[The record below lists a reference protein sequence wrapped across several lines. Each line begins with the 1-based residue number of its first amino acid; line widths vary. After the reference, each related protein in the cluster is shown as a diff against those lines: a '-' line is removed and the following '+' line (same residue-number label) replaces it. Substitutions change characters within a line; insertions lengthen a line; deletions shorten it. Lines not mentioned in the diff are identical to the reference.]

1 VFGSHPQNYVDRNK
15 AQSTKLEAQST
26 KFNLPDLRDFPT
38 RAKISANQMRVT
50 VGQINT
56 TNGDYEGNTA
66 RIIRAIEQGR
76 RDNSDLVVLPEACVQ
91 GYTSLDWFLDRD
103 VVRGALEPLEKI
115 IAATAGLTAVVGT
128 IRPIDLPTGRD
139 LYNSAAI
146 IHDQKL
152 IGFADKTL
160 LPEYDVFDDPR
171 YFEPAR
177 ERHLF
182 AINDCQLGVA
192 VCEDFWNDKTFWKE
206 RLYAHDPAD
215 ELIDMGATIL
225 ISINASPFNK
235 GKMGQRC
242 QMVSHRARSAKLP
255 IVFVNLVGGND
266 GIIFDG
272 ASIVSDC
279 QGEIILQAP
288 PFEEFIRTV
297 DLECGVADEFCLP
310 GNDIETVHRA
320 LVLGISDYARKNG
333 FTRAVLGLSGGI
345 DSAVVATLA
354 CEALGAENVLSV
366 MMPSPYS
373 SRSSIDDSVE
383 LGRRL
388 GMKVIERPIT
398 NAFEVLVKELDLPP
412 AGSGSGSLATEN
424 LQSRLR
430 GNILMT
436 ISNSEGR
443 LLLSTGN
450 KSELALGYCTLY
462 GDTNGGLAVIGDVLK
477 TEVYSLA
484 AYLNRSSEI
493 IPTGIVEKRPSA
505 ELAPG
510 QFDDQSLPPYDKLD
524 PILKMYFEQKATPEE
539 IIAAGNDQS
548 MVYDILNRVES
559 PANEFKR
566 RQLPP
571 TLIISRNAIGIGRR
585 RPVTHHYRRVPPA
598 RRK

>member
-1 VFGSHPQNYVDRNK
+1 
-15 AQSTKLEAQST
+15 
-26 KFNLPDLRDFPT
+26 
-38 RAKISANQMRVT
+38 MRVT
-50 VGQINT
+50 IGQINT
-56 TNGDYEGNTA
+56 INGDYESNTA
-66 RIIRAIEQGR
+66 GILRAIERGR
-76 RDNSDLVVLPEACVQ
+76 QDGADLVVLPEACIQ

-103 VVRGALEPLEKI
+103 VVRCALQPLEEI
-115 IAATAGLTAVVGT
+115 IAATAGITAIVGT
-128 IRPIDLPTGRD
+128 IRPNDLPTGRR

-146 IHDQKL
+146 IRDQKL

-171 YFEPAR
+171 YFEPSPDR
-177 ERHLF
+177 RLF
-182 AINDCQLGVA
+182 PVNGCKLGVA
-192 VCEDFWNDKTFWKE
+192 VCEDFWNDKTFWRD
-206 RLYAHDPAD
+206 RLYPHDPAD
-215 ELIDMGATIL
+215 ELIEMGAEVL

-242 QMVSHRARSAKLP
+242 AMVSHRARAANLP
-255 IVFVNLVGGND
+255 IVFVNLIGGND

-272 ASIVSDC
+272 ASIVADC
-279 QGEIILQAP
+279 KGKIILQAP
-288 PFEEFIRTV
+288 PFEEFYGTV
-297 DLECGVADEFCLP
+297 DLECGVADERCLP
-310 GNDIETVHRA
+310 GDDVETIRSA
-320 LVLGISDYARKNG
+320 LVLGLRDYARKNG
-333 FTRAVLGLSGGI
+333 FSRAVLGLSGGI
-345 DSAVVATLA
+345 DSAVVAALA

-373 SRSSIDDSVE
+373 SRSSIDDSVALSE
-383 LGRRL
+383 RL

-398 NAFEVLVKELDLPP
+398 NAFEMLVKELDLSPAT
-412 AGSGSGSLATEN
+412 AGSSSSATEN

-436 ISNSEGR
+436 FSNSEGR

-484 AYLNRSSEI
+484 RHLNRESEI
-493 IPTGIVEKRPSA
+493 IPTSIIEKRPSA
-505 ELAPG
+505 ELAPD
-510 QFDDQSLPPYDKLD
+510 QFDDQSLPPYDALD
-524 PILKMYFEQKATPEE
+524 PVLKMYFEEKATPEE
-539 IIAAGNDQS
+539 IIAAGHDS
-548 MVYDILNRVES
+548 TMVYDILNRVES

-585 RPVTHHYRRVPPA
+585 RPVTHHYRRPTHC
-598 RRK
+598 

>member
-1 VFGSHPQNYVDRNK
+1 
-15 AQSTKLEAQST
+15 
-26 KFNLPDLRDFPT
+26 
-38 RAKISANQMRVT
+38 MRVT
-50 VGQINT
+50 IGQINT

-66 RIIRAIEQGR
+66 GILRAIEQGKK
-76 RDNSDLVVLPEACVQ
+76 DSSDLVVVPEACVQ

-103 VVRGALEPLEKI
+103 VAHCVLQPLEKI
-115 IAATAGLTAVVGT
+115 IQATEGITAIVGT
-128 IRPIDLPTGRD
+128 VRPNELATGRR

-146 IHDQKL
+146 IRDRKL

-171 YFEPAR
+171 YFEPAH
-177 ERHLF
+177 ERQLF
-182 AINDCQLGVA
+182 AVEGCRMGVA

-215 ELIDMGATIL
+215 ELIDLGAQIL

-242 QMVSHRARSAKLP
+242 AMVSHRAKTAKLP

-272 ASIVSDC
+272 ASIVSDA
-279 QGEIILQAP
+279 QGKIVLQAP
-288 PFEEFIRTV
+288 PFEEFFGTV
-297 DLECGVADEFCLP
+297 DLDCGVADQRCLP
-310 GNDIETVHRA
+310 GDDIETIRSA
-320 LVLGISDYARKNG
+320 LVLGIRDYARKNR

-345 DSAVVATLA
+345 DSTVVAVLA

-383 LGRRL
+383 LGRRI

-398 NAFEVLVKELDLPP
+398 NAFELLLKELDLP
-412 AGSGSGSLATEN
+412 AAATTGATGSSHATEN

-436 ISNSEGR
+436 ISNAEGR

-462 GDTNGGLAVIGDVLK
+462 GDTNGGLDVIGDVLK

-484 AYLNRSSEI
+484 RLLNRGSEI
-493 IPTGIVEKRPSA
+493 IPNAIIEKRPSA

-510 QFDDQSLPPYDKLD
+510 QFDDQSLPPYDELD
-524 PILKMYFEQKATPEE
+524 PILKMYFELKATPDE
-539 IIAAGNDQS
+539 IIAAGNDAG
-548 MVYDILNRVES
+548 MVFEILNRVES

-585 RPVTHHYRRVPPA
+585 RPITHRYHRPSQC
-598 RRK
+598 

>member
-1 VFGSHPQNYVDRNK
+1 
-15 AQSTKLEAQST
+15 
-26 KFNLPDLRDFPT
+26 
-38 RAKISANQMRVT
+38 MRVT
-50 VGQINT
+50 IGQINT

-66 RIIRAIEQGR
+66 SIIRAIERGR
-76 RDNSDLVVLPEACVQ
+76 QDASDLVVLPEACVQ

-103 VVRGALEPLEKI
+103 VARCAMRPLEKV
-115 IAATAGLTAVVGT
+115 IAATEGLTAIVGT
-128 IRPIDLPTGRD
+128 VRPNEVVAGRR
-139 LYNSAAI
+139 LYNSAAVI
-146 IHDQKL
+146 RDKKL

-182 AINDCQLGVA
+182 TVDHRKLGVA

-206 RLYAHDPAD
+206 RHYAHDPAD
-215 ELIDMGATIL
+215 ELIELGAEVL

-242 QMVSHRARSAKLP
+242 AMVSHRARMANLP

-272 ASIVSDC
+272 ASIVSDRE
-279 QGEIILQAP
+279 GRIILQAP
-288 PFEEFIRTV
+288 PFEEFFGTV
-297 DLECGVADEFCLP
+297 DLECGVADERCLP
-310 GNDIETVHRA
+310 GDDIETIRSA
-320 LVLGISDYARKNG
+320 LVLGIHDYARKNR
-333 FTRAVLGLSGGI
+333 FTTAVLGLSGGV
-345 DSAVVATLA
+345 DSAVVAALA

-373 SRSSIDDSVE
+373 SRSSVDDSRE

-398 NAFEVLVKELDLPP
+398 KAFEVLLKELDLPP
-412 AGSGSGSLATEN
+412 ATAESSSHATEN

-436 ISNSEGR
+436 ISNAEGR

-484 AYLNRSSEI
+484 RYLNQQGEI
-493 IPTGIVEKRPSA
+493 IPRSIIEKRPSA

-524 PILKMYFEQKATPEE
+524 PIIKMYFEQKATPEE
-539 IIAAGNDQS
+539 IIAAGNDPT

-559 PANEFKR
+559 PVNEFKR

-585 RPVTHHYRRVPPA
+585 RPVTHRYRRPTQC
-598 RRK
+598 

>member
-1 VFGSHPQNYVDRNK
+1 
-15 AQSTKLEAQST
+15 
-26 KFNLPDLRDFPT
+26 
-38 RAKISANQMRVT
+38 MRVT
-50 VGQINT
+50 IGQINT

-66 RIIRAIEQGR
+66 GILRAIAQGKK
-76 RDNSDLVVLPEACVQ
+76 DSADLVVVPEACVQ

-103 VVRGALEPLEKI
+103 VAHCVLQPLEKI
-115 IAATAGLTAVVGT
+115 IQATEGITAIVGT
-128 IRPIDLPTGRD
+128 VRPNELATGRR

-146 IHDQKL
+146 IRDRKL
-152 IGFADKTL
+152 LGFADKTL

-177 ERHLF
+177 KRQLF
-182 AINDCQLGVA
+182 PVDDCKLGVA
-192 VCEDFWNDKTFWKE
+192 VCEDFWNDKTFWRE

-215 ELIDMGATIL
+215 ELINLGAQML

-242 QMVSHRARSAKLP
+242 AMVSHRAKTAKLP

-272 ASIVSDC
+272 ASIVSDA
-279 QGEIILQAP
+279 QGKIVLQAP
-288 PFEEFIRTV
+288 PFEEFFGSV
-297 DLECGVADEFCLP
+297 DLDCGVPDERCLP
-310 GNDIETVHRA
+310 GDDIETIRCA
-320 LVLGISDYARKNG
+320 LVLGIHDYARKNR
-333 FTRAVLGLSGGI
+333 FTKAVIGLSGGI
-345 DSAVVATLA
+345 DSAVVAVLA

-373 SRSSIDDSVE
+373 SRASVADSVE

-388 GMKVIERPIT
+388 GMKVIEHPIT
-398 NAFEVLVKELDLPP
+398 NAFELLLKELDLP
-412 AGSGSGSLATEN
+412 AVATTGAASSSHATEN

-436 ISNSEGR
+436 ISNAEGR

-484 AYLNRSSEI
+484 RLLNRGSEI
-493 IPTGIVEKRPSA
+493 IPNAIIEKRPSA
-505 ELAPG
+505 ELAPD
-510 QFDDQSLPPYDKLD
+510 QFDDQSLPPYDELD
-524 PILKMYFEQKATPEE
+524 PILKMYFEQKATPDE
-539 IIAAGNDQS
+539 IIAAGNDAS
-548 MVYDILNRVES
+548 MVFDILNRVES

-585 RPVTHHYRRVPPA
+585 RPITHRYHRPSQC
-598 RRK
+598 

>member
-1 VFGSHPQNYVDRNK
+1 
-15 AQSTKLEAQST
+15 
-26 KFNLPDLRDFPT
+26 
-38 RAKISANQMRVT
+38 MRVT
-50 VGQINT
+50 IGQINT
-56 TNGDYEGNTA
+56 TSGDYEGNSA
-66 RIIRAIEQGR
+66 GIIRAIEQGK
-76 RDNSDLVVLPEACVQ
+76 RDGSDLVVVPEACLQ

-103 VVRGALEPLEKI
+103 VVSCALQPLEKI
-115 IAATAGLTAVVGT
+115 IAATAGITAIVGT
-128 IRPIDLPTGRD
+128 VRPNETGTGRR
-139 LYNSAAI
+139 LFNSAAI

-152 IGFADKTL
+152 VGFADKTL

-177 ERHLF
+177 ERRLF
-182 AINDCQLGVA
+182 SINDCQLGVA

-215 ELIDMGATIL
+215 ELIEMGAQVL
-225 ISINASPFNK
+225 VSINASPFNK

-242 QMVSHRARSAKLP
+242 AMVSHRAKRANIP
-255 IVFVNLVGGND
+255 VVFVNLVGGND
-266 GIIFDG
+266 GVIFDG
-272 ASIVSDC
+272 ASIVSDAR
-279 QGEIILQAP
+279 GKIILQAP
-288 PFEEFIRTV
+288 PFEEFIATV
-297 DLECGVADEFCLP
+297 DLDCDIADQRCLP
-310 GNDIETVHRA
+310 GDDIETIRSA
-320 LVLGISDYARKNG
+320 LVLGIRDYARKNR
-333 FTRAVLGLSGGI
+333 FTKAVLGLSGGI
-345 DSAVVATLA
+345 DSAVVAALA
-354 CEALGAENVLSV
+354 GEALGAENVLSV

-373 SRSSIDDSVE
+373 SQASVDDSVE

-388 GMKVIERPIT
+388 GMKVITHPII
-398 NAFEVLVKELDLPP
+398 NAFELLLKELNLSP
-412 AGSGSGSLATEN
+412 ATATASSRATEN

-436 ISNSEGR
+436 ISNDEGR

-484 AYLNRSSEI
+484 RLLNRKSEI
-493 IPTGIVEKRPSA
+493 IPAAIIDKRPSA

-510 QFDDQSLPPYDKLD
+510 QFDDQSLPPYDELD

-539 IIAAGNDQS
+539 IIAAGNEPAL
-548 MVYDILNRVES
+548 VYEILNRVES

-585 RPVTHHYRRVPPA
+585 RPVTHRYHRPSQC
-598 RRK
+598 

>member
-1 VFGSHPQNYVDRNK
+1 
-15 AQSTKLEAQST
+15 
-26 KFNLPDLRDFPT
+26 
-38 RAKISANQMRVT
+38 MRVT
-50 VGQINT
+50 IGQINT

-66 RIIRAIEQGR
+66 GIIRAIEQAR
-76 RDNSDLVVLPEACVQ
+76 KDASDLVVVPEACVQ

-103 VVRGALEPLEKI
+103 VARCVLQPLEKI
-115 IAATAGLTAVVGT
+115 IEATEGLTAVVGT
-128 IRPIDLPTGRD
+128 VRPNDLSTGRR

-146 IHDQKL
+146 IRDKKL
-152 IGFADKTL
+152 VGFADKTL

-182 AINDCQLGVA
+182 AVDGCKLGIA
-192 VCEDFWNDKTFWKE
+192 VCEDFWNDKTFWKD

-215 ELIDMGATIL
+215 ELIELGADVL

-235 GKMGQRC
+235 AKMGQRC
-242 QMVSHRARSAKLP
+242 SMVSHRAKTANVP
-255 IVFVNLVGGND
+255 VVFVNLVGGND

-272 ASIVSDC
+272 ASIIADC
-279 QGEIILQAP
+279 KGKIILQAP
-288 PFEEFIRTV
+288 PFEEFFGTV
-297 DLECGVADEFCLP
+297 DLDCGLADERCLP
-310 GNDIETVHRA
+310 GDDIETIRSA
-320 LVLGISDYARKNG
+320 LVLGIHDYARKNR
-333 FTRAVLGLSGGI
+333 FTKAVLGLSGGI

-354 CEALGAENVLSV
+354 CEALGAENVLAV

-373 SRSSIDDSVE
+373 SRSSVDDSVE
-383 LGRRL
+383 LARRL
-388 GMKVIERPIT
+388 GMKVIEHPIT
-398 NAFEVLVKELDLPP
+398 SAFEVLVKELGLPP
-412 AGSGSGSLATEN
+412 ASAGTGSHATEN

-436 ISNSEGR
+436 ISNAEGR

-484 AYLNRSSEI
+484 RHLNRASEI
-493 IPTGIVEKRPSA
+493 IPTGIIEKRPSA
-505 ELAPG
+505 ELAPD
-510 QFDDQSLPPYDKLD
+510 QFDDQSLPPYDALD

-539 IIAAGNDQS
+539 IIAAGNDPT
-548 MVYDILNRVES
+548 MVYDILNRAES

-585 RPVTHHYRRVPPA
+585 RPVTHHYRRPSQC
-598 RRK
+598 

>member
-1 VFGSHPQNYVDRNK
+1 
-15 AQSTKLEAQST
+15 
-26 KFNLPDLRDFPT
+26 
-38 RAKISANQMRVT
+38 MRVT
-50 VGQINT
+50 IGQINT
-56 TNGDYEGNTA
+56 TNGDYEGNTSA
-66 RIIRAIEQGR
+66 IIRAIEHGR
-76 RDNSDLVVLPEACVQ
+76 KDNSDVVVLPETCVQ
-91 GYTSLDWFLDRD
+91 GYTSFDWFLDRD
-103 VVRGALEPLEKI
+103 VVRCVLEPLEKI
-115 IAATAGLTAVVGT
+115 AAATEGITAIVGT
-128 IRPIDLPTGRD
+128 VRPNDQPTGRR
-139 LYNSAAI
+139 LFNSAAI
-146 IHDQKL
+146 IRDKRI

-182 AINDCQLGVA
+182 SVDNYKLGVA

-206 RLYAHDPAD
+206 RLYGHDPAD
-215 ELIDMGATIL
+215 ELIEMGAQLL

-242 QMVSHRARSAKLP
+242 AMVSHRAKAAKLP
-255 IVFVNLVGGND
+255 IVFVNLLGAND

-272 ASIVSDC
+272 ASIVSDSE
-279 QGEIILQAP
+279 GKIILQAP
-288 PFEEFIRTV
+288 PFEEFFGTV
-297 DLECGVADEFCLP
+297 DLSCGVADTRCLP
-310 GNDIETVHRA
+310 GDDIETIRSA
-320 LVLGISDYARKNG
+320 LVLGIHDYARKNG
-333 FTRAVLGLSGGI
+333 FTKAVIGLSGGI

-354 CEALGAENVLSV
+354 CEALGAKNVLSV

-388 GMKVIERPIT
+388 GMTVIERPI
-398 NAFEVLVKELDLPP
+398 NQAFEVLLKELELPP
-412 AGSGSGSLATEN
+412 PSAGSSSTAAEN

-436 ISNSEGR
+436 ISNAEGR

-477 TEVYSLA
+477 TEVYALA
-484 AYLNRSSEI
+484 NHLNRTEEI
-493 IPTGIVEKRPSA
+493 IPRSIVEKRPSA

-510 QFDDQSLPPYDKLD
+510 QFDDQSLPPYDLLD
-524 PILKMYFEQKATPEE
+524 PVLRMYFENKATPEE
-539 IIAAGNDQS
+539 IIAAGHDAT

-585 RPVTHHYRRVPPA
+585 RPITHRYRRK
-598 RRK
+598 RGEKC

>member
-1 VFGSHPQNYVDRNK
+1 
-15 AQSTKLEAQST
+15 
-26 KFNLPDLRDFPT
+26 
-38 RAKISANQMRVT
+38 MRVT
-50 VGQINT
+50 IGQINT

-66 RIIRAIEQGR
+66 GILRAIEQGKK
-76 RDNSDLVVLPEACVQ
+76 DAADLVVVPEACVQ

-103 VVRGALEPLEKI
+103 VARCVLQPLEQI
-115 IAATAGLTAVVGT
+115 IQATEGITAIVGT
-128 IRPIDLPTGRD
+128 VRPNELPTGRR

-146 IHDQKL
+146 IRDQKL
-152 IGFADKTL
+152 LGFSDKTL

-171 YFEPAR
+171 YFEPAPAR
-177 ERHLF
+177 QLF
-182 AINDCQLGVA
+182 SVDGSKLGVA
-192 VCEDFWNDKTFWKE
+192 VCEDFWNDKTFWRE

-215 ELIDMGATIL
+215 ELVELGAQVMV
-225 ISINASPFNK
+225 SINASPFNK
-235 GKMGQRC
+235 AKMAQRC
-242 QMVSHRARSAKLP
+242 AMVSHRAKTANIP

-272 ASIVSDC
+272 ASIVADRE
-279 QGEIILQAP
+279 GRIILQAP
-288 PFEEFIRTV
+288 PFAEFFGTV
-297 DLECGVADEFCLP
+297 DLDCGVADERCLP
-310 GNDIETVHRA
+310 GDDIETIRSA
-320 LVLGISDYARKNG
+320 LVLGIRDYARKNR
-333 FTRAVLGLSGGI
+333 FTKAVLGLSGGI
-345 DSAVVATLA
+345 DSAVVAALA
-354 CEALGAENVLSV
+354 CEAMGAENVLSV

-388 GMKVIERPIT
+388 GMKVTEQPIT
-398 NAFEVLVKELDLPP
+398 NAFELLQKELNLPLP
-412 AGSGSGSLATEN
+412 GAGSDSHAAEN

-436 ISNSEGR
+436 ISNAEGR

-484 AYLNRSSEI
+484 RYLNRDSEI
-493 IPTGIVEKRPSA
+493 IPSSIIEKRPSA
-505 ELAPG
+505 ELAPD
-510 QFDDQSLPPYDKLD
+510 QFDDQSLPPYDELD

-539 IIAAGNDQS
+539 IIALGNDQT

-571 TLIISRNAIGIGRR
+571 TLIISRNAIGVGRR
-585 RPVTHHYRRVPPA
+585 RPITHRYHRPTQC
-598 RRK
+598 

>member
-1 VFGSHPQNYVDRNK
+1 
-15 AQSTKLEAQST
+15 
-26 KFNLPDLRDFPT
+26 
-38 RAKISANQMRVT
+38 MRVT

-66 RIIRAIEQGR
+66 SIIRAIER
-76 RDNSDLVVLPEACVQ
+76 AKKDRSDLVVLPETSVQ

-103 VVRGALEPLEKI
+103 VVRCVLQPLEEI
-115 IAATAGLTAVVGT
+115 IEATEGLTAIVGT
-128 IRPIDLPTGRD
+128 VRPNDQPTGRR
-139 LYNSAAI
+139 LYNAAAI
-146 IHDQKL
+146 IRDRRL
-152 IGFADKTL
+152 LGFADKTL

-171 YFEPAR
+171 YFEPGR

-182 AINDCQLGVA
+182 PVDDCRIGVA

-206 RLYAHDPAD
+206 RLYPHDPAD
-215 ELIDMGATIL
+215 ELIDLGAQVL
-225 ISINASPFNK
+225 VSINASPFNK

-242 QMVSHRARSAKLP
+242 AMVSHRARAARLP

-266 GIIFDG
+266 GVIFDG

-279 QGEIILQAP
+279 EGKIILQAP
-288 PFEEFIRTV
+288 PFAEFFGSV
-297 DLECGVADEFCLP
+297 DLDCGVADERCLP
-310 GNDIETVHRA
+310 GDDIETIRSA
-320 LVLGISDYARKNG
+320 LVLGIHDYARKNR
-333 FTRAVLGLSGGI
+333 FTTAVLGLSGGI
-345 DSAVVATLA
+345 DSAVVAALA
-354 CEALGAENVLSV
+354 CEALGSSNVLSV

-373 SRSSIDDSVE
+373 SRSSIDDSLE

-388 GMKVIERPIT
+388 GMRVIEQPIT
-398 NAFEVLVKELDLPP
+398 KAFEVLLKELDLAP
-412 AGSGSGSLATEN
+412 ATGRGSSHATEN

-436 ISNSEGR
+436 ISNAEGR

-477 TEVYSLA
+477 TEVYALA
-484 AYLNRSSEI
+484 RHLNKESEI
-493 IPTGIVEKRPSA
+493 IPTTIIEKRPSA

-510 QFDDQSLPPYDKLD
+510 QFDDQSLPPYDRLD

-539 IIAAGNDQS
+539 IVDAGNDATL
-548 MVYDILNRVES
+548 VYDILNRAES

-571 TLIISRNAIGIGRR
+571 TLIISQNAIGIGRR
-585 RPVTHHYRRVPPA
+585 RPITHRYRRDPSL
-598 RRK
+598 RCK